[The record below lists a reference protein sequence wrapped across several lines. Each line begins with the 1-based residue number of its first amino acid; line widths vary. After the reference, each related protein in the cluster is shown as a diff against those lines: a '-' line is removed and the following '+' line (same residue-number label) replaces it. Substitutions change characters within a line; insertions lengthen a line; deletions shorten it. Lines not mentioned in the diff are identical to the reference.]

1 MTARA
6 PATAINPKTYR
17 DLIKSALAEDL
28 GSEGDVT
35 TAAIFADEQ
44 GSARLTS
51 KDSGVAAGLEIFAAV
66 FKEIDPAT
74 TVEFKLTDGEPL
86 EPGDV
91 VAIVRGKAASLLAA
105 ERVALNFVSYL
116 SGIATAARKL
126 SGAAARGGTKILDT
140 RKTLPGYRELAKYAV
155 RVGGA
160 ENHRMGLFDMVLIKD
175 NHIDLAGSIATAVRR
190 VHIKWGDRFKIE
202 VECRSLIEVAEALEA
217 KVEMIMLDNMQP
229 RDIRRAVKLI
239 GGRAKVE
246 LSGNMDLASA
256 KRLAGPGVDYISVGS
271 LTHSVRSFD
280 FSLKVEAI

>member
-1 MTARA
+1 MTART
-6 PATAINPKTYR
+6 PATTINPKAYR
-17 DLIKSALAEDL
+17 DLIKRALAEDL
-28 GSEGDVT
+28 GSQGDVT

-51 KDSGVAAGLEIFAAV
+51 KDSGIAAGLEIFEAV

-74 TVEFKLTDGEPL
+74 TVEFKFTDGESI

-91 VAIVRGKAASLLAA
+91 VAVARGKAASLLAA

-116 SGIATAARKL
+116 SGIATAAREL
-126 SGAAARGGTKILDT
+126 SNAAARGGTKILDT

-190 VHIKWGDRFKIE
+190 VRIKWDDRFKIE
-202 VECRSLIEVAEALEA
+202 VECRSLREVTEALEA
-217 KVEMIMLDNMQP
+217 KVDMIMLDNMQP
-229 RDIRRAVKLI
+229 RETRRAVKLI

-246 LSGNMDLASA
+246 LSGNMDLASV

-271 LTHSVRSFD
+271 LTHSVRVFD

>member
-1 MTARA
+1 MTARTSA
-6 PATAINPKTYR
+6 KAINPKIYR
-17 DLIKSALAEDL
+17 DLVKRALFEDL
-28 GSEGDVT
+28 GSQGDVT
-35 TAAIFADEQ
+35 TAAIFGDEQ

-51 KDSGVAAGLEIFAAV
+51 KDSGIAAGLEVFEAV
-66 FKEIDPAT
+66 FKELDPAT
-74 TVEFKLTDGEPL
+74 TVELKLADGEPV

-126 SGAAARGGTKILDT
+126 SAAAARGGTKILDT

-190 VHIKWGDRFKIE
+190 VRTKWGDRFKIE
-202 VECRSLIEVAEALEA
+202 VECRNLHEVVEALEA
-217 KVEMIMLDNMQP
+217 KVDMIMLDNMQP
-229 RDIRRAVKLI
+229 REFKRAVKLI
-239 GGRAKVE
+239 GGRTKVE
-246 LSGNMDLASA
+246 LSGNMDLASV

-271 LTHSVRSFD
+271 LTHSVRVFD

>member
-1 MTARA
+1 MSTRA
-6 PATAINPKTYR
+6 SAPAINPKVYR
-17 DLIKSALAEDL
+17 DLVKRALAEDL

-51 KDSGVAAGLEIFAAV
+51 KGSGVVAGLEVFAAV
-66 FKEIDPAT
+66 FKEVDSAT
-74 TVEFKLTDGEPL
+74 TVDFKLTDGESV

-91 VAIVRGKAASLLAA
+91 VAVVHGKAASLLSS

-116 SGIATAARKL
+116 SGIATAAREV
-126 SGAAARGGTKILDT
+126 SVAAARAGTKILDT

-160 ENHRMGLFDMVLIKD
+160 ENHRMGLYDMVLIKD
-175 NHIDLAGSIATAVRR
+175 NHIDLAGSITTAVRR
-190 VHIKWGDRFKIE
+190 TRIKWDDRFKIE
-202 VECRSLIEVAEALEA
+202 VECRSLREVAEALEA
-217 KVEMIMLDNMQP
+217 KVDMIMLDNMQP
-229 RDIRRAVKLI
+229 RETRRAIKLI

-246 LSGNMDLASA
+246 LSGNMDLASV
-256 KRLAGPGVDYISVGS
+256 KRLAGPGVDYISLGS

-280 FSLKVEAI
+280 FSLKVETM